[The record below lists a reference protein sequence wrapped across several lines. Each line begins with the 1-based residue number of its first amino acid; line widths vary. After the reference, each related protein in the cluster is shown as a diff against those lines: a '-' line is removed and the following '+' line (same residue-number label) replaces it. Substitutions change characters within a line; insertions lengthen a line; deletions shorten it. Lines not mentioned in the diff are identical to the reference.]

1 MTSSKWLPGTLLA
14 SALLIVAG
22 CVLLGT
28 TGNSASSLLQER
40 LEMSPAA
47 MRHLAAAAKKA
58 GAAPPR
64 GAKMTSKKGEYA
76 DEIRA
81 TVERKFRK
89 LLPALATEAAHEAT
103 LKTFAKLRG
112 EMVKAGVRTPLHP
125 P

>member
-64 GAKMTSKKGEYA
+64 G
-76 DEIRA
+76 
-81 TVERKFRK
+81 VRKPLEK
-89 LLPALATEAAHEAT
+89 IAT
-103 LKTFAKLRG
+103 LLAKEQLYSEFNGPKRG
-112 EMVKAGVRTPLHP
+112 RAAGFSEWKHVISDPRMESIVEHDVKHV
-125 P
+125 